1 MEEENLWNTYCPCC
15 PFSNIRCACECNC
28 TKTKTL
34 IPSVVLSSVSL
45 IFIIISSWT
54 KVSDTNTYIHFKEND
69 LKEIIYEEYINDFE
83 KILRIESIE
92 DKLTLALIIIAIYMT
107 TTYII
112 LQFLFI
118 KQKSLDEKYNLKCK
132 RPYYQF
138 IMITNLLSCLANGT
152 ISILFFGYRI
162 NSIAQYKNYT
172 CFDKNFRKKNDLNF
186 CLNIISF
193 FCYLACLILDLITC
207 CYLSKQDKIF
217 TSCCE
222 QFIAFCG
229 CNKEKN
235 ENERNKTLAP
245 VHTQSFNRTRNNQ
258 NLNFANHNVQ
268 EQINNE
274 DARTNYDNQ
283 FPTQER
289 NNLKNNNNEVEELKK
304 KIDAKFKK
312 LKFNEVD
319 ICLEC
324 SRKFKNDDEVYVL
337 TCGHLMHKY
346 CCYHF
351 FKSKKIC
358 PKCYEEIQI

>member
-1 MEEENLWNTYCPCC
+1 M
-15 PFSNIRCACECNC
+15 
-28 TKTKTL
+28 
-34 IPSVVLSSVSL
+34 VV
-45 IFIIISSWT
+45 
-54 KVSDTNTYIHFKEND
+54 
-69 LKEIIYEEYINDFE
+69 
-83 KILRIESIE
+83 
-92 DKLTLALIIIAIYMT
+92 
-107 TTYII
+107 
-112 LQFLFI
+112 I
-118 KQKSLDEKYNLKCK
+118 KK
-132 RPYYQF
+132 
-138 IMITNLLSCLANGT
+138 
-152 ISILFFGYRI
+152 
-162 NSIAQYKNYT
+162 
-172 CFDKNFRKKNDLNF
+172 
-186 CLNIISF
+186 
-193 FCYLACLILDLITC
+193 
-207 CYLSKQDKIF
+207 
-217 TSCCE
+217 
-222 QFIAFCG
+222 
-229 CNKEKN
+229 KN

-324 SRKFKNDDEVYVL
+324 SRKFNNDDEIYVL